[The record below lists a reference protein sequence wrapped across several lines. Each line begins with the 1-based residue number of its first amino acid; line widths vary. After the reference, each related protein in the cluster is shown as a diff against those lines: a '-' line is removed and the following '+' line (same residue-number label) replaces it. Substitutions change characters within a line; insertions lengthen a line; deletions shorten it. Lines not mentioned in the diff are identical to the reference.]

1 MTHLGTVPPASERPY
16 SDGYSVEMEDVL
28 SDPTPHD
35 REAAADESGTEGLG
49 VVGLV
54 GFGVMGRGLATNLV
68 HRGAEVVVMDPGA
81 GPGIGSGAMRSVP
94 SLSALAAALPR
105 PRRVLMMVPAG
116 GTVDTIL
123 TELTSV
129 LDAGDVIIDGGNSH
143 PQDTSRRVASL
154 TAEGIH
160 LIGAGVSGGEAGAVT
175 GPSIMPG
182 GDAAG
187 WDVAGSMLRA
197 MAAVGPD
204 GAPCCDWIGPG
215 GAGHLTKMVHNGI
228 EYALMQMLAELIGL
242 LRTDGASADD
252 VAMLLRGLDEDLVGG
267 FLLGITADVLA
278 TRDEDG
284 APLVDAVRDVAAMK
298 GTGGWTTVL
307 ALELGRPVPMI
318 AAAVLAR
325 SLSARL
331 DERERFARLA
341 ASAGPSSVPGST
353 HVNDGSVTDSDVRGA
368 LLAAMVVAFAEGLD
382 LLAAVA
388 AAEGWRVDLAGVVGL
403 WRAGSIVQAN
413 LLGPIQDAYRSDP
426 GLPTLLVD
434 PTMAGLFEGAA
445 PALRRC
451 VIAAARRG
459 VAAPA
464 LAAAL
469 ATIDGMRT
477 LDGTGSVI
485 QALRDRF
492 GAHTFERR
500 DRPRGERFH
509 DAWRE

>member
-1 MTHLGTVPPASERPY
+1 L
-16 SDGYSVEMEDVL
+16 EDVL
-28 SDPTPHD
+28 TDPAAHD
-35 REAAADESGTEGLG
+35 HAGAPDRSGAAGLG
-49 VVGLV
+49 GAGLGGAGLGAVGLV
-54 GFGVMGRGLATNLV
+54 GFGVMGRGLATNLLR
-68 HRGAEVVVMDPGA
+68 HGADVVVMDPAADPDTVAATSAATAA
-81 GPGIGSGAMRSVP
+81 GTIRPVP
-94 SLSALAAALPR
+94 SLSELAAALPR
-105 PRRVLMMVPAG
+105 PRRVLLMVPAG
-116 GTVDTIL
+116 GTVDAVL
-123 TELTSV
+123 AELGSV
-129 LDAGDVIIDGGNSH
+129 LDAGDVVIDGGNSH

-160 LIGAGVSGGEAGAVT
+160 LIGAGVSGGEAGAAA

-187 WDVAGSMLRA
+187 WDVAGSLLRT

-228 EYALMQMLAELIGL
+228 EYALMQTLAELVGL
-242 LRTDGASADD
+242 LRIDGASADE
-252 VAMLLRGLDEDLVGG
+252 VAVLLRGLGADLVGG
-267 FLLGITADVLA
+267 FLLDITADVLA

-284 APLVDAVRDVAAMK
+284 APLVDKVLDVAAMK

-307 ALELGRPVPMI
+307 GLELGRPVPTI

-341 ASAGPSSVPGST
+341 TSAGPGDAASDALGSDLSS
-353 HVNDGSVTDSDVRGA
+353 DLSVTGADVRDA
-368 LLAAMVVAFAEGLD
+368 LLATMVVAFAEGLD
-382 LLAAVA
+382 LLAAAA
-388 AAEGWRVDLAGVVGL
+388 AAEGWRVDLARVVGL
-403 WRAGSIVQAN
+403 WRAGSIVQTH
-413 LLGPIQDAYRSDP
+413 LLGPIGDAYRADP
-426 GLPTLLVD
+426 DLPTLLVD
-434 PTMAGLFEGAA
+434 PGMVGLVDAAA

-451 VIAAARRG
+451 VIAAAQRG

-464 LAAAL
+464 LSAAL
-469 ATIDGMRT
+469 ATVDGMRT
-477 LDGTGSVI
+477 VDGTGSVV

-509 DAWRE
+509 DAWQG